1 MTRFIFDQFSKDF
14 FERLLGDY
22 GVVETG
28 KRVSSEVREIDVW
41 FSAAKRDLPPEL
53 GLLGEMA
60 SRGSVS
66 LFEPY
71 RNPVTVNEIADC
83 LQKQNTVRGQMY
95 REALRQKSRFESGDW
110 PKLWIL
116 TPTASK
122 DVLGTFG
129 AKNRLE
135 GTEGVYYLAE
145 GLKTAIVVL
154 HQLPAIPETLWLRI
168 LGRGKIQERAIDE
181 LEALPASN
189 PIRSITLELLY
200 NLQQNLDLSTEQ
212 DQDDQEL
219 IMRLKPLY
227 QQDRQRAI
235 EEGKQQGE
243 SNLILRQLN
252 RRLGELS
259 SEIAVQ
265 INQLSIEQL
274 EALGEAL
281 FDFQSES
288 DLRDWLAQQD

>member
-14 FERLLGDY
+14 FESLLGDY

-41 FSAAKRDLPPEL
+41 FSAAKRDFPPEL

-60 SRGSVS
+60 SRGTVS

-95 REALRQKSRFESGDW
+95 REALRQKSRFELADW
-110 PKLWIL
+110 PRLWIL

-122 DVLGTFG
+122 EVLGTFG
-129 AKNRLE
+129 ARNTSE
-135 GTEGVYYLAE
+135 GMEGVYYLTE

-154 HQLPAIPETLWLRI
+154 HQLPAIPPTLWLRI

-181 LEALPASN
+181 LEALPTSN

-227 QQDRQRAI
+227 QQDKEKAVREGEANLVIRLLSRKI
-235 EEGKQQGE
+235 ENFSLDLE
-243 SNLILRQLN
+243 SQVR
-252 RRLGELS
+252 E
-259 SEIAVQ
+259 
-265 INQLSIEQL
+265 LSIERL
-274 EALGEAL
+274 EDLGEAL
-281 FDFQSES
+281 LDFQSES
-288 DLRDWLAQQD
+288 DLRDWLAQQN

>member
-14 FERLLGDY
+14 FESLLGGY

-41 FSAAKRDLPPEL
+41 FSTAQRELPPEL
-53 GLLGEMA
+53 GLLGDMA
-60 SRGSVS
+60 SMAGVS

-83 LQKQNTVRGQMY
+83 LQKQNTVRGQLY
-95 REALRQKSRFESGDW
+95 REALRQKSRFDLGDW

-129 AKNRLE
+129 AENRLE

-154 HQLPAIPETLWLRI
+154 HQLPAIPETLWLR
-168 LGRGKIQERAIDE
+168 
-181 LEALPASN
+181 
-189 PIRSITLELLY
+189 TFV
-200 NLQQNLDLSTEQ
+200 TT
-212 DQDDQEL
+212 
-219 IMRLKPLY
+219 
-227 QQDRQRAI
+227 
-235 EEGKQQGE
+235 
-243 SNLILRQLN
+243 
-252 RRLGELS
+252 
-259 SEIAVQ
+259 
-265 INQLSIEQL
+265 
-274 EALGEAL
+274 
-281 FDFQSES
+281 
-288 DLRDWLAQQD
+288 

>member
-14 FERLLGDY
+14 FESLLGGY

-41 FSAAKRDLPPEL
+41 FSTAQRELPPEL

-60 SRGSVS
+60 SMAGVS

-83 LQKQNTVRGQMY
+83 LQKQNTVRGQLY
-95 REALRQKSRFESGDW
+95 REALRQKSRFDLADW

-129 AKNRLE
+129 AENRLE

-154 HQLPAIPETLWLRI
+154 HQLPAIPPTLWLRI
-168 LGRGKIQERAIDE
+168 LGRGRIQKQAIDE
-181 LEALPASN
+181 LEALPTSN
-189 PIRSITLELLY
+189 PIRTITLELLY
-200 NLQQNLDLSTEQ
+200 NLQQNLELSTEQ

-227 QQDRQRAI
+227 QQDKEKAVKEGEANLVIRLLSRKI
-235 EEGKQQGE
+235 ENFSLDLE
-243 SNLILRQLN
+243 SQVR
-252 RRLGELS
+252 E
-259 SEIAVQ
+259 
-265 INQLSIEQL
+265 LSIEQL
-274 EALGEAL
+274 ENLGEAL
-281 FDFQSES
+281 LDFQSES
-288 DLRDWLAQQD
+288 DLCDWLSQHN